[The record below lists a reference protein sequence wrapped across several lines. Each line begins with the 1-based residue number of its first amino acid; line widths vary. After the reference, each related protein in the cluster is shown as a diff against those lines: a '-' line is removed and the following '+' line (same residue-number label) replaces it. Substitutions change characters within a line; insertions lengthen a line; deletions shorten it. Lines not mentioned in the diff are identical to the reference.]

1 MSHLKFITYK
11 TRDCISGEFWGP
23 GVQPNYALQYVTK
36 GKGYFET
43 GGNKYTLTKGQ
54 CMLIESG
61 TPVYYYADKDDPW
74 SYEWVNFNGADAK
87 QMLSMSGLPKCP
99 VTQKLDLDDIY
110 NEFSHD
116 VVNPVAHM
124 KNEGL
129 LYLLISRLIECYP
142 AINYKAG
149 LNYLHI
155 AKRYIGNNF
164 HHSELNVNSLAN
176 AIGIERSYLFRL
188 FKEGEDV
195 SVIDY
200 IINTRLDAARDMFDG
215 GITQVK
221 VVASSCG
228 YENPLYFSNAF
239 KKRFGMS
246 PKHYVARKGN

>member
-11 TRDCISGEFWGP
+11 THECAPGEFWGP
-23 GVQPNYALQYVTK
+23 GVQPNYALQYILS
-36 GKGYFET
+36 GKGCFEV
-43 GGNKYTLTKGQ
+43 GGNKYSLSAGQ

-61 TPVYYYADKDDPW
+61 TPVYYCADKSDPW
-74 SYEWVNFNGADAK
+74 KYCWVNFNGADAK
-87 QMLSMSGLPKCP
+87 QMLAMSGLPKCP
-99 VTQKLDLDDIY
+99 VTPKLELNDIY
-110 NEFSHD
+110 NEFSRD
-116 VVNPVAHM
+116 VVNPVAHI

-129 LYLLISRLIECYP
+129 LYLLVSRIVESYP
-142 AINYKAG
+142 AINYKAD

-164 HHSELNVNSLAN
+164 HHAELNVNSLAN

-188 FKEGEDV
+188 FKDGEGV

-200 IINTRLDAARDMFDG
+200 IINARLDAARDMFDS
-215 GITQVK
+215 GIKQVK
-221 VVASSCG
+221 VVATSCG

-246 PKHYVARKGN
+246 PKHYVTGKAK